1 MDIKTRR
8 AVAKQLLQA
17 AAKLEGG
24 PSTADQID
32 GLKKMVEGLD
42 KAYQDFLTLN
52 DEDGTWH
59 HESGWHGDG
68 TWHHESGWH
77 GKVANLTL
85 NNAGRNMA
93 GLTKA
98 IENTAALLA
107 KKLKEEFQYAVSQEE
122 TAYGERRDSETGD
135 EE

>member
-52 DEDGTWH
+52 DE
-59 HESGWHGDG
+59 DG